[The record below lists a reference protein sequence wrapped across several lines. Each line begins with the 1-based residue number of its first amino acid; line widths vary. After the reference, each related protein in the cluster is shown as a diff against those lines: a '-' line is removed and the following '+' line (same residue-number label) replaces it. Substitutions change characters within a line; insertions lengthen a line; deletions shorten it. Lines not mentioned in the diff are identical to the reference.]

1 MYHTDQIR
9 VHRVRLWLYGV
20 FQCDGMIHTFSI
32 LLFSSQQRVRVMSGG
47 GTERGEIGVAILLR
61 QCSVQT

>member
-9 VHRVRLWLYGV
+9 VHRVRLDV
-20 FQCDGMIHTFSI
+20 FQCNGMIHTFSI
-32 LLFSSQQRVRVMSGG
+32 LLFSSQQRVRVKSGG